1 MIVSLT
7 FTSPLATLILCYTC
21 ASPTKIQAVR
31 VTLRSSQGVN
41 WVDNENDGKPLSD
54 CSGATYDDT
63 DGEFKLKSLLRDQ
76 YVSIPNPTQL
86 YFASFAT
93 HQHIRILDLAFD
105 VLPSQRPQDLC
116 DFETLVTLDSNL
128 ECYGAECNVDTVKV
142 VEVLPGVY

>member
-1 MIVSLT
+1 MIVVMPLTMTLTVSLN
-7 FTSPLATLILCYTC
+7 
-21 ASPTKIQAVR
+21 
-31 VTLRSSQGVN
+31 SSRFSETNV
-41 WVDNENDGKPLSD
+41 L
-54 CSGATYDDT
+54 Y
-63 DGEFKLKSLLRDQ
+63 
-76 YVSIPNPTQL
+76 PTQL

-93 HQHIRILDLAFD
+93 LNILIRILDLAFD

>member
-1 MIVSLT
+1 M
-7 FTSPLATLILCYTC
+7 
-21 ASPTKIQAVR
+21 R

-63 DGEFKLKSLLRDQ
+63 DGEFELKSFLRDQ
-76 YVSIPNPTQL
+76 YVCIQL
-86 YFASFAT
+86 NYFCFFR
-93 HQHIRILDLAFD
+93 HPQHIRILDLAFD